1 MNDRTESA
9 QNIKGFTAVNITED
23 KTTRV
28 RRVLRI
34 SLNDLASGN
43 DVFDFRQGNTAA
55 VTASLAMPRDLKRAV
70 VNFSPDFFNHRI
82 IFSRQRV
89 TQEERGCQAI
99 RHFLGIFAPAFVK
112 YLTCLTSAGCPAKLP
127 NESFTAKQDQ
137 ISRLFALL
145 GLTFS

>member
-34 SLNDLASGN
+34 SLNGLAFGN

-70 VNFSPDFFNHRI
+70 VNFSSDFFNHRI

-89 TQEERGCQAI
+89 TQEVWGCQAI
-99 RHFLGIFAPAFVK
+99 RHSFGTFASNFAVFRVFRLDPFDCGFLRLAQDTIRRTLSEANV
-112 YLTCLTSAGCPAKLP
+112 
-127 NESFTAKQDQ
+127 QDQ
-137 ISRLFALL
+137 P
-145 GLTFS
+145 